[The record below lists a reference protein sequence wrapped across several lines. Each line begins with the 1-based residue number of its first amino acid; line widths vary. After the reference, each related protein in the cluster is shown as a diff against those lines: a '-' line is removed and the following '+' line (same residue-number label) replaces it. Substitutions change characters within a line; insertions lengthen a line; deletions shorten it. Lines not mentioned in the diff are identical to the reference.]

1 MGNLNERLYQPNCM
15 LAHGLINR
23 LSIIVGYCDLLTDEE
38 PEDSVCHDRLLKIR
52 EIANTAAEE
61 LGEHQCRLDTLL
73 RESEFGSVS
82 EVRRA

>member
-1 MGNLNERLYQPNCM
+1 MRNLNERMYQPNCIV
-15 LAHGLINR
+15 AHDLINR

-61 LGEHQCRLDTLL
+61 LGEHRCRLDTLMP
-73 RESEFGSVS
+73 ESEFGNVS
-82 EVRRA
+82 EARRA